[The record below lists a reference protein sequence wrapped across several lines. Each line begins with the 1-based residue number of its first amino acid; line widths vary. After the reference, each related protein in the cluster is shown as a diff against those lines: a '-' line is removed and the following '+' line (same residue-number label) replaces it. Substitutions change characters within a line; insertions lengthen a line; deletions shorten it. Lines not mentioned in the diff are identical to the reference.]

1 MVLKKMIEISL
12 FEYNALMLD
21 HFKYQTLFN
30 YMKGKDAK
38 YSTVSIEK
46 DFLKALDPFSY
57 SGLERSWNETTD

>member
-1 MVLKKMIEISL
+1 MMEEKIEISR
-12 FEYNALMLD
+12 FEYETLLLE
-21 HFKYQTLFN
+21 HFKYQILFN

-46 DFLKALDPFSY
+46 DFLKALDPLSY